1 MLILERALEAIPRS
15 VDLWVAYLELY
26 HKRYQEIED
35 FNKIFREQCERA
47 IQVVG
52 LDFKSDVLWERY
64 LEWEHDRR
72 NLQYMTDIYSR
83 LSCVPTKLFNK
94 HWDNLIAH
102 VRDHHPRDILD
113 YENYDRLRRFTC
125 KELNLTYR

>member
-1 MLILERALEAIPRS
+1 MLKDEHDILIPLILFF
-15 VDLWVAYLELY
+15 
-26 HKRYQEIED
+26 RYQEHED
-35 FNKIFREQCERA
+35 FDRIFREQCERA
-47 IQVVG
+47 IMVVG

-64 LEWEHDRR
+64 LEWEHDRK

-83 LSCVPTKLFNK
+83 LVCVPTKLFNK

-113 YENYDRLRRFTC
+113 YESYERLRRFTC
-125 KELNLTYR
+125 KELGLTYR